1 VVLQARNSVA
11 LVAQS
16 QWHRVTAI
24 IIILALLV
32 ISQSWSVA
40 RAQNSVGLVTAID
53 GEAELVRNGRTSNV
67 TMAMAVETNDKL
79 VTTRESHLT
88 VTFGD
93 NSRLV
98 MGASTTIVINDGV
111 IGASSSISR
120 VGLLGGRLRS
130 IVNLALRSAAG
141 RGFEVRTP
149 NAVMGV
155 RGTEFEVAYI
165 AGTPCP
171 GFPDCL
177 RYTDV
182 GVYKG
187 RVEVSN
193 PLNPKAAPVLAP
205 AGYETTVP
213 CEEPPATPSPLGMNE
228 LLSPAYR

>member
-1 VVLQARNSVA
+1 MALWGRDLAP

-16 QWHRVTAI
+16 QNHRVTAI
-24 IIILALLV
+24 IVVVLLV
-32 ISQSWSVA
+32 LSQSWSAA
-40 RAQNSVGLVTAID
+40 RAQNSVGVVTAID
-53 GEAELVRNGRTSNV
+53 GEAEVVRNGQTLKV
-67 TMAMAVETNDKL
+67 TLAMTVESNDKL
-79 VTTRESHLT
+79 VTKREGRLT

-98 MGASTTIVINDGV
+98 VGPSTSIVINDGV
-111 IGASSSISR
+111 SGASSSISR

-130 IVNLALRSAAG
+130 IVDLGLRGAG
-141 RGFEVRTP
+141 HGFEVRTP

-193 PLNPKAAPVLAP
+193 PLNPKAAPVLAT